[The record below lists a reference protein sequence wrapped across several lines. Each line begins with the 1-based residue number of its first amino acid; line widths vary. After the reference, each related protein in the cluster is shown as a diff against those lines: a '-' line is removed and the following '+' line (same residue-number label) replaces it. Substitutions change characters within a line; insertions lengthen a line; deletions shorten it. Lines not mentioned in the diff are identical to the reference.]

1 MSSPETGTDDVPTME
16 CSVCEIDVP
25 AGAFCGYCGS
35 HAADEPRRGPRW
47 LGRLRGDTFGASPGE
62 SVLLPAVASS
72 LFPHLPQRS
81 RTPFRVGLVLVLV
94 GLVVFA
100 VVKMPAA
107 LITVAALGLPLLFV
121 LYLAESAV
129 YRDMSTWMLVLAGTL
144 GAALGVGWVL
154 LTGQMVA
161 RAYGVPMAAGLAIHH
176 LMREGVAIPAGGM
189 ILMLVPTVLVRL
201 LRPQSRESLD
211 GFVVGALA
219 ALMFTAGATLTR
231 LAPQFATGL
240 LARSRPIKG
249 LLVEA
254 LLCGVTIPLTAAV
267 AGGMIG
273 IALWFRGQNAN
284 PHEHPGRV
292 RTVLFVLAVVVV
304 VIHTGVAVTDIIG
317 MPQLRMLTVHVVMTL
332 VVLVLLRIG
341 LQLALLHE
349 AHDPIDEHEPLLC
362 IHCEHVVPD
371 MAFCPA
377 CGVATRA
384 SSRASRHQR
393 REARP
398 VRQVATEGS

>member
-1 MSSPETGTDDVPTME
+1 MSSPENGTDEVPTME
-16 CSVCEIDVP
+16 CSVCQIEVP
-25 AGAFCGYCGS
+25 AGAFCGYCGA
-35 HAADEPRRGPRW
+35 HATDEHRRGPAW
-47 LGRLRGDTFGASPGE
+47 LARLRGDTFGASPGE

-81 RTPFRVGLVLVLV
+81 RTPFRIGLALILL

-100 VVKMPAA
+100 LVKMPAA

-129 YRDMSTWMLVLAGTL
+129 YRDMSPWSLALAGTL
-144 GAALGVGWVL
+144 GAALGVGWTL

-161 RAYGVPMAAGLAIHH
+161 RAYGVPMAAGMAIHH
-176 LMREGVAIPAGGM
+176 LLREGIIIPAGGM
-189 ILMLVPTVLVRL
+189 VLMLVPIVLVRL
-201 LRPQSRESLD
+201 LRPNSRESLD
-211 GFVVGALA
+211 GFVVGALT
-219 ALMFTAGATLTR
+219 ALTFAAGATLTR

-249 LLVEA
+249 LIVEA
-254 LLCGVTIPLTAAV
+254 LLCGVTIPLTAAA

-273 IALWFRGQNAN
+273 IALWFKGQDTN
-284 PHEHPGRV
+284 PHERPRRI
-292 RTVLFVLAVVVV
+292 RTMLFVLAVVVV
-304 VIHTGVAVTDIIG
+304 LIHTGVAVTDIMG
-317 MPQLRMLTVHVVMTL
+317 MPQLRMLTVHLVMTA

-349 AHDPIDEHEPLLC
+349 AHDPVELHEPILC
-362 IHCEHVVPD
+362 IHCQHVVPD

-384 SSRASRHQR
+384 SSRASRHER
-393 REARP
+393 REVRP
-398 VRQVATEGS
+398 VRQVAAEGS